1 MDKKKKIIIIAAAII
16 VVAAIAVIA
25 AVSGG
30 KKGVKP
36 EETQQTQ
43 TVDETGKTA
52 DESKNEQAGE
62 TPAAYG
68 TQKADEQKADEQ
80 KSDTSKSDTK
90 KADEKKSEEKTSDNT
105 MTKEEKEELASYTN
119 NLPTF
124 MYFMSSKDT
133 GYADEKATVE
143 KLQGEYDGRVTFM
156 VKEVD
161 GSEDTYKDLLGALE
175 TPALVM
181 LDKDGNST
189 AILPSATDYNTLKAE
204 IEKTLN

>member
-36 EETQQTQ
+36 DETQQTQ
-43 TVDETGKTA
+43 TVDEAGKTA
-52 DESKNEQAGE
+52 DESKNDQADE
-62 TPAAYG
+62 TPAADG
-68 TQKADEQKADEQ
+68 TQKADEQ
-80 KSDTSKSDTK
+80 KSDTNKPDTQ

-105 MTKEEKEELASYTN
+105 MTKEEKEELASYTK

-124 MYFMSSKDT
+124 MYFMSSKDK

-143 KLQGEYDGRVTFM
+143 KLKGEYAGRVTFM

-189 AILPSATDYNTLKAE
+189 AILPSATDYNALKAE
-204 IEKTLN
+204 IEKTLK

>member
-36 EETQQTQ
+36 DETQQTQ
-43 TVDETGKTA
+43 TVDEAGKTA

-62 TPAAYG
+62 TPAADG
-68 TQKADEQKADEQ
+68 TQKADEQ
-80 KSDTSKSDTK
+80 KSDTNKPDTQ

-105 MTKEEKEELASYTN
+105 MTKEEKEELASYTK

-124 MYFMSSKDT
+124 MYFMSSKDK

-143 KLQGEYDGRVTFM
+143 KLKGEYAGRVTFM

-189 AILPSATDYNTLKAE
+189 TILPSATDYNTLKAE
-204 IEKTLN
+204 IEKTLK

>member
-36 EETQQTQ
+36 DETQQTQ
-43 TVDETGKTA
+43 TVDEAGKTA

-62 TPAAYG
+62 TPAAGG
-68 TQKADEQKADEQ
+68 TQKADEQ

-105 MTKEEKEELASYTN
+105 MTKEEKEELASYTK

-124 MYFMSSKDT
+124 MYFMSSKDK

-143 KLQGEYDGRVTFM
+143 KLKGEYAGRVTFM

>member
-36 EETQQTQ
+36 DETQQTQ
-43 TVDETGKTA
+43 TIDEAGKTA
-52 DESKNEQAGE
+52 DESKNDQAGE
-62 TPAAYG
+62 TPAADG
-68 TQKADEQKADEQ
+68 TQKADEQ
-80 KSDTSKSDTK
+80 KSDTNKPDTQ

-105 MTKEEKEELASYTN
+105 MTKEEKEELASYTK

-124 MYFMSSKDT
+124 MYFMSSKDK

-143 KLQGEYDGRVTFM
+143 KLKGEYAGRVTFM

-189 AILPSATDYNTLKAE
+189 AILPSATDYNALKAE
-204 IEKTLN
+204 IEKTLK

>member
-36 EETQQTQ
+36 DETQQTQ
-43 TVDETGKTA
+43 TIDEAGKTA
-52 DESKNEQAGE
+52 DESKNDQAGE
-62 TPAAYG
+62 TPAADG
-68 TQKADEQKADEQ
+68 TQKADEQ
-80 KSDTSKSDTK
+80 KSDTNKPDTQ

-105 MTKEEKEELASYTN
+105 MTKEEKEELASYTK

-124 MYFMSSKDT
+124 MYFMSSKDK

-143 KLQGEYDGRVTFM
+143 KLKGEYAGRVTFM

-189 AILPSATDYNTLKAE
+189 AILPSATDYNALKAE

>member
-36 EETQQTQ
+36 DETQQTQ
-43 TVDETGKTA
+43 TVDEAGKTA

-62 TPAAYG
+62 TPAADG
-68 TQKADEQKADEQ
+68 IQKADEQ

-105 MTKEEKEELASYTN
+105 MTKEEKEELASYTK

-124 MYFMSSKDT
+124 MYFMSSKDK

-143 KLQGEYDGRVTFM
+143 KLKGEYAGRVTFM

>member
-36 EETQQTQ
+36 DETQQTQ
-43 TVDETGKTA
+43 TVAEAGKTA
-52 DESKNEQAGE
+52 DESKNDQAGE
-62 TPAAYG
+62 TPAADG
-68 TQKADEQKADEQ
+68 TQKADEQ
-80 KSDTSKSDTK
+80 KSDTNKPDTQ

-105 MTKEEKEELASYTN
+105 MTKEEKEELASYTK

-124 MYFMSSKDT
+124 MYFMSSKDK

-143 KLQGEYDGRVTFM
+143 KLKGEYAGRVTFM

-189 AILPSATDYNTLKAE
+189 AILPSATDYNALKAE
-204 IEKTLN
+204 IEKTLK

>member
-36 EETQQTQ
+36 DETQQTQ
-43 TVDETGKTA
+43 TVDEAGKTA

-62 TPAAYG
+62 TPAADG
-68 TQKADEQKADEQ
+68 TQKADEQ

-105 MTKEEKEELASYTN
+105 MTKEEKEELASYTK

-124 MYFMSSKDT
+124 MYFMSSKDK

-143 KLQGEYDGRVTFM
+143 KLKGEYAGHVTFM

>member
-36 EETQQTQ
+36 DETQQTQ
-43 TVDETGKTA
+43 TVDEAGKTA
-52 DESKNEQAGE
+52 DESKNDQAGE
-62 TPAAYG
+62 TPAADG
-68 TQKADEQKADEQ
+68 TQKADEQKYDTN
-80 KSDTSKSDTK
+80 KSDTQ

-105 MTKEEKEELASYTN
+105 MTKEEKEELASYTK

-124 MYFMSSKDT
+124 MYFMSSKDK

-143 KLQGEYDGRVTFM
+143 KLKGEYAGRVTFM

-189 AILPSATDYNTLKAE
+189 AILPSATDYNALKAE
-204 IEKTLN
+204 IEKTLK

>member
-36 EETQQTQ
+36 DETQQTQ
-43 TVDETGKTA
+43 TVDEAGKTA
-52 DESKNEQAGE
+52 DESKNDQAGE
-62 TPAAYG
+62 TPAADG
-68 TQKADEQKADEQ
+68 TQKADEQ
-80 KSDTSKSDTK
+80 KSDTNKPDTQ

-105 MTKEEKEELASYTN
+105 MTKEEKEELASYTK

-124 MYFMSSKDT
+124 MYFMSSKDK

-143 KLQGEYDGRVTFM
+143 KLKGEYAGRVTFM

-189 AILPSATDYNTLKAE
+189 AILPSATDYNALKAE
-204 IEKTLN
+204 IEKTLK

>member
-36 EETQQTQ
+36 DETQQTQ
-43 TVDETGKTA
+43 TVDEAGKTA
-52 DESKNEQAGE
+52 DESKNDQAGE
-62 TPAAYG
+62 TPAADG
-68 TQKADEQKADEQ
+68 TQKADEQ
-80 KSDTSKSDTK
+80 KSDTNKPDTQ
-90 KADEKKSEEKTSDNT
+90 KADDKKSEEKTSDNT
-105 MTKEEKEELASYTN
+105 MTNEEKEELASYTK

-124 MYFMSSKDT
+124 MYFMSSKDK

-143 KLQGEYDGRVTFM
+143 KLKGEYAGRVTFM

-189 AILPSATDYNTLKAE
+189 AILPSATDYNALKAE
-204 IEKTLN
+204 IEKTLK

>member
-36 EETQQTQ
+36 DETQQTQ
-43 TVDETGKTA
+43 TVDEAGKTA

-62 TPAAYG
+62 TPAADG
-68 TQKADEQKADEQ
+68 TQKADEQ
-80 KSDTSKSDTK
+80 KSDTNKPDTQ

-105 MTKEEKEELASYTN
+105 MTKEEKEELASYTK

-124 MYFMSSKDT
+124 MYFMSSKDK

-143 KLQGEYDGRVTFM
+143 KLKGEYAGRVTFM

-204 IEKTLN
+204 IEKTLK

>member
-36 EETQQTQ
+36 DETQQTQ
-43 TVDETGKTA
+43 TVDEAGKTA

-62 TPAAYG
+62 TPAADG
-68 TQKADEQKADEQ
+68 TQKADEQ

-105 MTKEEKEELASYTN
+105 MTKEEKEELASYTK

-124 MYFMSSKDT
+124 MYFMSSKDK

-143 KLQGEYDGRVTFM
+143 KLKGEYAGRVTFM

-189 AILPSATDYNTLKAE
+189 TILPSATDYNTLKAE
-204 IEKTLN
+204 IEKTLK

>member
-36 EETQQTQ
+36 DETQQTQ
-43 TVDETGKTA
+43 TVDEAGKTA

-62 TPAAYG
+62 APAANG
-68 TQKADEQKADEQ
+68 TQKADEQ

-105 MTKEEKEELASYTN
+105 MTKEEKEELASYTK

-124 MYFMSSKDT
+124 MYFMSSKDK

-143 KLQGEYDGRVTFM
+143 KLKGEYAGRVTFM